1 MFLSVGTWRVLA
13 VNWEVVALGF
23 CDIEAV
29 SKVRGYNTRPPTTQK
44 TIELF
49 TTYNM
54 VYTVSL
60 SK

>member
-13 VNWEVVALGF
+13 VNCEVVALGY
-23 CDIEAV
+23 CDIEEE
-29 SKVRGYNTRPPTTQK
+29 SKVRGYNPPPRLK
-44 TIELF
+44 TIERF